1 MYMLYSKLDYVTFC
15 DLKVTSFTVHDS
27 VTNLSDHL
35 PLIVVFEC
43 PVSSSKDRCDKQPM
57 VKRLRWDHANIPG
70 YYHSTGLY
78 LQSIVAELSQFEL
91 DSCSEDSRGACQFIE
106 DVCESIVFCPTAQCI

>member
-1 MYMLYSKLDYVTFC
+1 MIIWHDVTFCFFVSLIIQRQYSKLDYVTFC

-35 PLIVVFEC
+35 PLIVDFEC
-43 PVSSSKDRCDKQPM
+43 PISSSTDRCDKQPM
-57 VKRLRWDHANIPG
+57 VRQLRWDHADIPG

-78 LQSIVAELSQFEL
+78 LQSVVEDLS
-91 DSCSEDSRGACQFIE
+91 
-106 DVCESIVFCPTAQCI
+106 V